1 MFLNVFIYVPDNK
14 VQMFDAI
21 WNLIT
26 NLVHKNVSDDIFV
39 IYF

>member
-1 MFLNVFIYVPDNK
+1 MFLNVVIYVPDNK
-14 VQMFDAI
+14 VQMFDAT

-26 NLVHKNVSDDIFV
+26 NLVNKNVSDDIFV

>member
-1 MFLNVFIYVPDNK
+1 MFLNVSIYVPDNK

-26 NLVHKNVSDDIFV
+26 NLVNKNVSDDIFV